1 MFETI
6 TAAEAKN
13 EIQNLIDETAASHR
27 PILITAER
35 HNAVL
40 LSEEDWNALQETLHL
55 LSIPTMRE
63 SIVAEMNAPDED
75 FLSEDEFKESRESR
89 ESGESGKL

>member
-6 TAAEAKN
+6 TATEAKN
-13 EIQNLIDETAASHR
+13 DIQNLIDETAESHR

-40 LSEEDWNALQETLHL
+40 LSEEDWNALQETLYI

-63 SIVAEMNAPDED
+63 SIAAEMNAPDED
-75 FLSEDEFKESRESR
+75 FLSEKEFTAELEKG
-89 ESGESGKL
+89 GEEPN

>member
-6 TAAEAKN
+6 TAAEAKD
-13 EIQNLIDETAASHR
+13 EIQNLIDETAESHR

-40 LSEEDWNALQETLHL
+40 LSEEDWNALQETLYL
-55 LSIPTMRE
+55 LSIPAMRD
-63 SIVAEMNAPDED
+63 SIFAGMKAPDED
-75 FLSEDEFKESRESR
+75 FLSEEEFLS
-89 ESGESGKL
+89 KLNENGDKQN

>member
-40 LSEEDWNALQETLHL
+40 LSEEDWNALQETLRL

-63 SIVAEMNAPDED
+63 SIVKEMNAPDED
-75 FLSEDEFKESRESR
+75 FLSEDEFLAELKTDE
-89 ESGESGKL
+89 GEQN

>member
-55 LSIPTMRE
+55 LSIPGMRE
-63 SIVAEMNAPDED
+63 SIVQEMNAPDED
-75 FLSEDEFKESRESR
+75 FLSEEEFTAEIESD
-89 ESGESGKL
+89 GERKN